1 MEKYLVTAQ
10 HYDMAVGL
18 EVWLV
23 REATPQT
30 EFYGKKYWLVTTNPD
45 KVVPDDG
52 YLRIIPDSK
61 LEPAP

>member
-1 MEKYLVTAQ
+1 MEKRLVSAQ

-30 EFYGKKYWLVTTNPD
+30 EKYWLVTTNPD
-45 KVVPDDG
+45 KVKPDDG

-61 LEPAP
+61 LAKELG